1 VHVRR
6 CRTMQGG
13 AAARKA
19 LNASTSHAFTAD
31 GTHLL
36 CGCAQTET
44 ALVNNRTRCDAAR
57 STVCSGSSVDV
68 VSSAHMLSL
77 CSACLDPSRGMGSS
91 DCQTQTIR
99 AVSLLTSR
107 GLCSPSTGPN
117 ALPVMDCSS
126 ETVTEPGREGANYL
140 SLRPPM
146 LYGSVER
153 SGNSF
158 GAYGWYHTP
167 RLA

>member
-1 VHVRR
+1 
-6 CRTMQGG
+6 
-13 AAARKA
+13 
-19 LNASTSHAFTAD
+19 
-31 GTHLL
+31 
-36 CGCAQTET
+36 
-44 ALVNNRTRCDAAR
+44 LVNRTHCDAAR
-57 STVCSGSSVDV
+57 STLCTPTPNEP
-68 VSSAHMLSL
+68 VSSAHLLSM
-77 CSACLDPSRGMGSS
+77 CAACLDPSRGMGSS

-107 GLCSPSTGPN
+107 GLCSPSTGPS
-117 ALPVMDCSS
+117 ALPVRDCSA
-126 ETVTEPGREGANYL
+126 ETVTEPGLEGKNYL